1 MRFGSAEGSCQSC
14 RGLYPASDLDRY
26 LWCPTCRKAVRARGI
41 WWGRWVGALATLGVA
56 LYLAFRVHPSAR
68 FLAFY
73 ALMLGMT
80 YLLTRRIAVAVVQGY
95 YRSRGTIG
103 AARDVNDGDE

>member
-1 MRFGSAEGSCQSC
+1 LRFGSVDGTCQSC
-14 RGLYPASDLDRY
+14 RSIYPASDLDRY
-26 LWCPTCRKAVRARGI
+26 LWCPACRKAVRARGVR
-41 WWGRWVGALATLGVA
+41 WGRLVGVVASLGVA
-56 LYLAFRVHPSAR
+56 LYLVLRVHPSAR

-80 YLLTRRIAVAVVQGY
+80 YLLTSRIAVAVVQGY

-103 AARDVNDGDE
+103 ASRELNESR